1 MTQVCRTSVPSDS
14 SQRDF
19 LTKFLLLPAVILS
32 GLSIVGCQQKPSQN
46 ANQTVNSSS
55 GQTAS
60 FTAHNPSSAAM
71 PIKLPDAKTV
81 SPVEAAPA
89 TIATPL
95 TDEVIAKYNIET
107 PMVKIKGGTYRPLY
121 LSKDSPLVKVSDFT
135 MDTLPV
141 TNAQFYHFVKTN
153 PKWQK
158 QNIAKLFT
166 EEDYLRHWQK
176 NTQNTYQPIPADLRK
191 PVVYVSWY
199 AANAY
204 CKEQGKRLP
213 SVAQWEYVA
222 QASETN
228 KNGSKE
234 KGYNQKILDWYGDSA
249 KKPLTDIAQDKANF
263 WGVHNMH
270 GLIWEWTDDFN
281 SNLVTGESRSDGS
294 LNQGLFCGSGA
305 AGAVDPSDYAAFMR
319 YGFRSSLA
327 SKFALSSLGF
337 RCAKAED

>member
-1 MTQVCRTSVPSDS
+1 MVQSVKFSFITLAALLCAISVTACQSESTSANKNSQVVASKSSQTDVKNQVTQVASATS
-14 SQRDF
+14 SQ
-19 LTKFLLLPAVILS
+19 ANV
-32 GLSIVGCQQKPSQN
+32 QQTN
-46 ANQTVNSSS
+46 VNSD
-55 GQTAS
+55 TTTPVA
-60 FTAHNPSSAAM
+60 P
-71 PIKLPDAKTV
+71 LPKELVTRY
-81 SPVEAAPA
+81 P
-89 TIATPL
+89 TN
-95 TDEVIAKYNIET
+95 TDR
-107 PMVKIKGGTYRPLY
+107 VKIESGSYRPLY
-121 LSKDSPLVKVSDFT
+121 LSKDSPIVQVRAFKLDKT
-135 MDTLPV
+135 PV
-141 TNAQFYHFVKTN
+141 TNAQFYQFVQAN

-166 EEDYLRHWQK
+166 EADYLKHWQK
-176 NTQNTYQPIPADLRK
+176 NTQQAYQPVVADLQK

-199 AANAY
+199 AANEY
-204 CKEQGKRLP
+204 CQAQGKKLP
-213 SVAQWEYVA
+213 TVAQWEYVA
-222 QASETN
+222 QASETR
-228 KNGSKE
+228 KNGSSE
-234 KGYNQKILDWYGDSA
+234 KGYNQKILAWYGDSA

>member
-1 MTQVCRTSVPSDS
+1 MIPIVCRTSLPSYVVL
-14 SQRDF
+14 QPAM
-19 LTKFLLLPAVILS
+19 LLPVVVLA
-32 GLSIVGCQQKPSQN
+32 GLSVIGCQQQSSKP
-46 ANQTVNSSS
+46 ANQTV
-55 GQTAS
+55 
-60 FTAHNPSSAAM
+60 SSAASQTTSTTATHNASSTM
-71 PIKLPDAKTV
+71 PITLPDARKV
-81 SPVEAAPA
+81 SPVAAAPT

-95 TDEVIAKYNIET
+95 SDEVINQYSGETAMAKIES
-107 PMVKIKGGTYRPLY
+107 GSYRPLY
-121 LSKDSPLVKVSDFT
+121 LSKDSPIVKVASFQ

-141 TNAQFYHFVKTN
+141 TNAQFYHFVKNN

-158 QNIAKLFT
+158 QTIAKLFT

-176 NTQNTYQPIPADLRK
+176 NTQNSYQPVPADLRK

-204 CKEQGKRLP
+204 CKAQGKKLP
-213 SVAQWEYVA
+213 TVAQWEYVA
-222 QASETN
+222 QASETRR
-228 KNGSKE
+228 NGSSE

-249 KKPLTDIAQDKANF
+249 KTPLTNVGEDTANV
-263 WGVHNMH
+263 WGVHNIH
-270 GLIWEWTDDFN
+270 GLIWEWNDDFN

-319 YGFRSSLA
+319 YGFRSSLE

-337 RCAKAED
+337 RCAKAD